1 LLLAYVVG
9 ILAGEIAAPVNVMS
23 EGLIFNPLPGL
34 KYVFH
39 NFCLVGLGFPSWRV
53 ISSAAVMAVVAYIIS
68 FGDIVTGSEFLE
80 DTKKYR
86 TDEKLTVNP
95 NLTNVC
101 CGVRNILQSLF
112 FPTVVL
118 SGPLWSA
125 MMVTICE
132 RYKTGKEN
140 MYSFFGGCITFN
152 VAKWVC
158 CLFLPLVALIRPILP
173 LSMSLTLMIQAFGC
187 FYVALGLCKNNTQR
201 GVAGLIG
208 GVLAI
213 TNPQTGLIVGIVVS
227 IICEWLLSE
236 DFHLKA
242 LFSSRQEEPE
252 EEA

>member
-1 LLLAYVVG
+1 
-9 ILAGEIAAPVNVMS
+9 M
-23 EGLIFNPLPGL
+23 
-34 KYVFH
+34 
-39 NFCLVGLGFPSWRV
+39 
-53 ISSAAVMAVVAYIIS
+53 
-68 FGDIVTGSEFLE
+68 
-80 DTKKYR
+80 
-86 TDEKLTVNP
+86 
-95 NLTNVC
+95 
-101 CGVRNILQSLF
+101 RNIIQSLF
-112 FPTVVL
+112 CPTVVL

-152 VAKWVC
+152 VSKWIC
-158 CLFLPLVALIRPILP
+158 CLILPLVALIRPILP

-227 IICEWLLSE
+227 FICEWLLSRE
-236 DFHLKA
+236 FGQKVPDVPAENEA
-242 LFSSRQEEPE
+242 LPE
-252 EEA
+252 E